1 MPNGH
6 IIEISKWSFSLMDLM
21 GFPFTNFKM
30 ISSHWLTTFSIWVLL
45 LFLIFKKMI
54 KTLVFKDYTNE
65 NLELRTISI
74 WIIYK
79 NLLVTF
85 VNAIFS
91 PKMNH

>member
-1 MPNGH
+1 
-6 IIEISKWSFSLMDLM
+6 M